1 MMDIEKDLIGIL
13 KGVLSTANEGPLML
27 HEPLFS
33 GNEWTYVKDCID
45 SGWVSSV
52 GQYVNEFE
60 RQLADYTGAKYVIAV
75 VNGTAALHMALM
87 VAGIKAQDEVLI
99 PALSFVATANA
110 VSHCGAIPHFVDS
123 NANTL
128 GVDPEVLDA
137 YLQEISEMHSGVCVN
152 KKTQR
157 PISALVPMHTF
168 GHPIDLEKALMVCK
182 KYNLV
187 LIEDAAESLG
197 SFYQGQHTGTFGDLG
212 IFSFNGN
219 KVITTG
225 GGGAI
230 LTNHPELAK
239 IARHLST
246 TAKQAH
252 PWAFYHDEV
261 AYNYRMPNL
270 NAALG
275 CAQLEQLP
283 IFLKF
288 KKALALRYKEA
299 FRHHTAF
306 SFVKEPLQT
315 QSNYWLNTIRLQS
328 PYYELR
334 NALIEAAIQND
345 FYCRPAWNLLNQLPM
360 YSNHPSAPLPVA
372 QNLEASLICLP
383 SSVKLEK
390 NNERHENLCSDRLPS

>member
-1 MMDIEKDLIGIL
+1 MPINNDFIAIL
-13 KGVLSTANEGPLML
+13 KQVLSEANSGPLVL
-27 HEPLFS
+27 HEPEFS

-45 SGWVSSV
+45 TGWVSSV

-60 RQLADYTGAKYVIAV
+60 RKLCDFTGAKYAIAV
-75 VNGTAALHMALM
+75 VNGTAALHMALL
-87 VAGIKAQDEVLI
+87 VAGVKAQDEVLI

-123 NANTL
+123 NFNTL
-128 GVDPEVLDA
+128 GLDPDVLDT
-137 YLQEISEMHSGVCVN
+137 YLADITEMRAGICVN

-157 PISALVPMHTF
+157 PIRALVPMHTF
-168 GHPIDLEKALMVCK
+168 GHPMDLEKAIEVCK
-182 KYNLV
+182 KYHLV

-212 IFSFNGN
+212 ILSFNGN

-230 LTNHPELAK
+230 LTNHEELAK
-239 IARHLST
+239 RVRHLST

-283 IFLKF
+283 TFLKL
-288 KKALALRYKEA
+288 KRTLALRYLEA
-299 FRHHTAF
+299 FEQHNEF
-306 SFVKEPLQT
+306 SFVKEPLHT
-315 QSNYWLNTIRLQS
+315 QSNYWLNTVRLQS
-328 PYYELR
+328 INMDLR
-334 NALIEAAIQND
+334 NTLIESAIQND
-345 FYCRPAWNLLNQLPM
+345 FYCRPTWTLLNQLPM
-360 YSNHPSAPLPVA
+360 YLNHPSAPLPVA

-390 NNERHENLCSDRLPS
+390 NNERHENLCSDRLTS

>member
-1 MMDIEKDLIGIL
+1 MPIKNDFIAIL
-13 KGVLSTANEGPLML
+13 QQVLSEANPGPLML
-27 HEPLFS
+27 HEPEFS

-45 SGWVSSV
+45 TGWVSSV

-60 RQLADYTGAKYVIAV
+60 RQLADYTGAKHVIAV
-75 VNGTAALHMALM
+75 VNGTAALHMALL
-87 VAGIKAQDEVLI
+87 VAGVKAQDEVLI

-123 NANTL
+123 NEMTL
-128 GVDPEVLDA
+128 GLDPVALEA
-137 YLQEISEMHSGVCVN
+137 YLDEVTEMHSGICVN

-157 PISALVPMHTF
+157 PITALVPMHTF
-168 GHPIDLEKALMVCK
+168 GHPIDLEKAMAVSK
-182 KYNLV
+182 KFNLILV
-187 LIEDAAESLG
+187 EDAAESLG

-212 IFSFNGN
+212 ILSFNGN

-230 LTNHPELAK
+230 LTQDPEIAK
-239 IARHLST
+239 KVRHLST
-246 TAKQAH
+246 TAKQPH

-283 IFLKF
+283 TFLRLKR
-288 KKALALRYKEA
+288 ALALRYQDAFAKHEA
-299 FRHHTAF
+299 L
-306 SFVKEPLQT
+306 SFVKEPHDT
-315 QSNYWLNTIRLQS
+315 QSNYWLNTVQLQS
-328 PYYELR
+328 ASLDLR
-334 NALIEAAIQND
+334 NELIELGIENH
-345 FYCRPAWNLLNQLPM
+345 FYCRPTWTLLNQLPM
-360 YSNHPSAPLPVA
+360 YLHNPSAPLPVA
-372 QNLEASLICLP
+372 QALEASLICLP

-390 NNERHENLCSDRLPS
+390 NNERQKNLCSDRLPS